1 MVRVLNVIAGV
12 AVLTRVSNYTLRPGE
27 TGIIFRKFGK
37 SPEEPVR
44 EGTHFLIPWIEE
56 IRVVDM
62 TGRPQTIT
70 LQCFLQHLQSVT
82 VTVSIL
88 YRPDVTALVGMS
100 KKLGFDYYTEM
111 MKSITFE
118 KVHSVISQSTA
129 GELSN
134 NLSCISHLIFE
145 TLSKRAKEKGII
157 LENFSIVKFEFSTP
171 YSNMIEEYHVQLH
184 ETSASCGKAKEAD
197 EIIKA
202 DETWAAWWLGFMKP
216 MKN

>member
-1 MVRVLNVIAGV
+1 MSRWFSVVRVLNVIAGV

-129 GELSN
+129 GKPEL
-134 NLSCISHLIFE
+134 HLWASR
-145 TLSKRAKEKGII
+145 LVG
-157 LENFSIVKFEFSTP
+157 LL
-171 YSNMIEEYHVQLH
+171 QLGGPWVGLLKLGRL
-184 ETSASCGKAKEAD
+184 GKAAVG
-197 EIIKA
+197 
-202 DETWAAWWLGFMKP
+202 WAA
-216 MKN
+216 